1 MKKIISILLATIM
14 LTISV
19 SAAELPSVLTNPIT
33 NYTADYSISVTFD
46 SSEEIAAL
54 LDEIEFSQAIN
65 NYVDIKSLL
74 RTLLAYDGT
83 MRLQADM
90 SDDYKKI
97 KLALTSE
104 SKHNID
110 VNSNLNVGISAKMG
124 MWMNMDFSN
133 DEAPVFDI
141 IYSYPFL
148 NKYMKMSIDD
158 IAFDKTAL
166 DEMKAVF
173 DKEYMNNIQKLSTD
187 LFAKHSQIELGGSK
201 YVIKMDND
209 GLTSYIDEL
218 MAMLPDI
225 MSDIAPEQDF
235 SYLQFPSVKGWNILG
250 KDGMRCVYN
259 VSGNKIKTSNVNV
272 DISVDIAQIY
282 TALTGGEWIYESD
295 GLLDFTINMDTDFKA
310 YGVTKVEFPVLTD
323 ENSFTLTDMGHQ
335 YIGSEEP
342 AYIENTYP
350 VWYVSE
356 SCGALPVIDG
366 EIYVP
371 LRQTIEAGY
380 SDSASIDYKNGNITL
395 ISEFFP
401 TYTTLEIAI
410 DSADAYTDGA
420 KHAISK
426 PILIDGVTYVSNTF
440 FSDMLGWE
448 FTYAE
453 HNLINDYYHYTFY
466 TTNY

>member
-1 MKKIISILLATIM
+1 MKKIISILLAILM
-14 LTISV
+14 LTTSV
-19 SAAELPSVLTNPIT
+19 SAAELPALLTEVIT

-54 LDEIEFSQAIN
+54 LDEIEFSQALN
-65 NYVDIKSLL
+65 NYVDVKSLL

-83 MRLQADM
+83 MRLQADI

-97 KLALTSE
+97 KLALTAESE
-104 SKHNID
+104 HDID
-110 VNSNLNVGISAKMG
+110 VNSNLNVGINAKMG
-124 MWMNMDFSN
+124 MWINMDLSN

-148 NKYMKMSIDD
+148 NKYMKMTIDD
-158 IAFDKTAL
+158 IAFDETAL
-166 DEMKAVF
+166 EKIKSVF
-173 DKEYMNNIQKLSTD
+173 DKNYMDSMQKIGTD
-187 LFAKHSQIELGGSK
+187 LLAKHSQIELGGSK
-201 YVIKMDND
+201 YIIKMDNN

-218 MAMLPDI
+218 MSILPEI
-225 MSDIAPEQDF
+225 MSGIAPEEDF
-235 SYLQFPSVKGWNILG
+235 SYFEFPSVKGWQILG

-259 VSGNKIKTSNVNV
+259 VSGNKLKSSNVNV

-282 TALTGGEWIYESD
+282 KALTGGEWIYESD
-295 GLLDFTINMDTDFKA
+295 GLLDFTINIDTDFKA

-335 YIGSEEP
+335 YIESEEP
-342 AYIENTYP
+342 ADNANTYP

-356 SCGALPVIDG
+356 SCGALPIIDG

-380 SDSASIDYKNGNITL
+380 FDSASIEYNNGNITL
-395 ISEFFP
+395 TSEFFP
-401 TYTTLEIAI
+401 GYTTLEFAI
-410 DSADAYTDGA
+410 DSTDAYTDGA
-420 KHAISK
+420 KHAIAK
-426 PILIDGVTYVSNTF
+426 PILVDGTTYVSNTF

-453 HNLINDYYHYTFY
+453 HNLLNDYYHYTFY
-466 TTNY
+466 TTTY